1 MGHQRGGA
9 SAVRLERYSIFIKDG
24 EGRSRQKDQLEQ
36 KCRGLREQGVAGEL
50 QTILSSEG
58 ASSTKPVQ
66 M

>member
-1 MGHQRGGA
+1 M
-9 SAVRLERYSIFIKDG
+9 RLERYSIFIKDG